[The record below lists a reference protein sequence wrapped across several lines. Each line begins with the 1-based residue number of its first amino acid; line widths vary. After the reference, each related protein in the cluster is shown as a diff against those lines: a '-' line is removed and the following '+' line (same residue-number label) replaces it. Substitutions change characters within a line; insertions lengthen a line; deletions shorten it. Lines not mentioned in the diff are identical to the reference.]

1 MKKQFYTLVMLLL
14 LSTAGFAQFKLTA
27 IVPASTNFCYASGNF
42 NSWAADASQMTFV
55 SKNGD
60 GTKTFSLNLQLTF
73 LNSGTFKILSGPDWA
88 DGQVDEQFV
97 SVLDGTSQVVTV
109 TGFLAIFG
117 ATAINDVTDKGYS
130 IGSENKSI
138 KVQGKY
144 SNISIFDPNGR
155 LVDSSA
161 LTSTF
166 ISKTLN
172 QGLYIIRIDS
182 KSYKQIIN

>member
-27 IVPASTNFCYASGNF
+27 IVPASTNFCYASGN
-42 NSWAADASQMTFV
+42 
-55 SKNGD
+55 